1 MKGYL
6 KETFNKEIVVPKDT
20 TFTTESTFYGLKI
33 NNGGVARHGGHR
45 KVCRAWMAHI
55 FKLLQYAY
63 HRVGWK
69 AFNIILRVLPKDRQH
84 SNEALALE
92 GRDLFSKILEQVKKD
107 VKSYEGFYRIHLE
120 RDEINNGGY
129 HYHGA
134 LVARGLQSTSAIE
147 IAFKKVQE
155 KYTKYSNASLV
166 FSAPDIRLVKNE
178 VDKEYF
184 KVLGI
189 TANGSRKFL
198 ELNSDVAF
206 EYMAYVY
213 SYHAKLYT
221 KESLIRNKI
230 TIASGNRMK
239 PWSKGIHRNADF
251 QQPAVMAFCRTV
263 ELNAGAQLIH

>member
-6 KETFNKEIVVPKDT
+6 KENFNKEVVVPKDT

-33 NNGGVARHGGHR
+33 NNGGVARHGGR
-45 KVCRAWMAHI
+45 KKVCRAWMAHI

-69 AFNIILRVLPKDRQH
+69 AFNITLRVLPKDRQH
-84 SNEALALE
+84 LNEALALE
-92 GRDLFSKILEQVKKD
+92 GRDLLSKVLEQVKKD
-107 VKSYEGFYRIHLE
+107 VKSYDGFYRIHLE

-129 HYHGA
+129 HYHSA

-147 IAFKKVQE
+147 IAFRKVQE
-155 KYTKYSNASLV
+155 KFPKYANASLV
-166 FSAPDIRLVKNE
+166 FSAPDLRLVKNRE
-178 VDKEYF
+178 DREYF
-184 KVLGI
+184 KALGI
-189 TANGSRKFL
+189 TADGSQKFL

-213 SYHAKLYT
+213 SYHAKYYT
-221 KESLIRNKI
+221 KESLIKNKI

-239 PWSKGIHRNADF
+239 HWSKGIYRNADYE
-251 QQPAVMAFCRTV
+251 QPAEMVFCRTV
-263 ELNAGAQLIH
+263 GLNAEVQLIH